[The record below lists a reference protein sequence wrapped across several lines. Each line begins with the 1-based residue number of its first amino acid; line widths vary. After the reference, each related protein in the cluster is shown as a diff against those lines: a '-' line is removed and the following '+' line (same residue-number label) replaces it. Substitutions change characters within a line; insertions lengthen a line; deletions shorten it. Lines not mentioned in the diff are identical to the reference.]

1 MANKE
6 HAERYRVRQGEKLLA
21 LFKAS
26 HGRPPR
32 TGEEL
37 ADWVVS
43 PEGERAIAYDTDYE
57 GNIIPD

>member
-1 MANKE
+1 MTNKN
-6 HAERYRVRQGEKLLA
+6 AERYRLKQGEKLLA
-21 LFKAS
+21 LFEET

-37 ADWVVS
+37 ADWMVS
-43 PEGERAIAYDTDYE
+43 PEGERALAYDTDAE